1 MTEDSKIIDA
11 CLYALENN
19 MGLKPDEKVLVVT
32 DRNKLK
38 IGEAFLSAAQ
48 QITTNIEL
56 IEIPVAEFNGQ
67 EPPEAAAKK
76 MLAADVVLMPVTTSL
91 SWTQA
96 RMDAT
101 DAGARIAS
109 MAGGLDEEIIL
120 RSLETDYHQ
129 IKERVNKICDLLD
142 RTSEV
147 LIQTELGT
155 DLRIGVAGRQGR
167 GRKGGLYTEKGCWGN
182 IPCGE
187 AFIAPVEGTTNGVYF
202 VDASQ
207 AGVGKVKQPIKI
219 EVKDGL
225 AFEFSGGD
233 DALKFREKLDSVGDP
248 KAFNIAELGIGC
260 NDKAQLSGA
269 TIEDEKVL
277 GTCHIALGNNHLFGG
292 KTQVGIHVDGV
303 MKSPTIWFDE
313 KKIMEKGKLLI

>member
-1 MTEDSKIIDA
+1 MPESRIVKA
-11 CLYALENN
+11 CLFALKNN
-19 MGLKPDEKVLVVT
+19 MALKPGEKVLVVT
-32 DRNKLK
+32 DKNKRQ

-48 QITTNIEL
+48 QITVNVEL
-56 IEIPVAEFNGQ
+56 AEIPVAEFNGQ
-67 EPPEAAAKK
+67 EPPTEAAEK

-109 MAGGLDEEIIL
+109 MAGGLDEDIIL
-120 RSLETDYHQ
+120 RTFETDYFQ
-129 IKERVNKICDLLD
+129 IKARVNKICDLLD
-142 RTSEV
+142 TTDDV

-155 DLRIGVAGRQGR
+155 DLRIGIAGRQGR
-167 GRKGGLYTEKGCWGN
+167 GRKGGLYTEKGYWGN

-187 AFIAPVEGTTNGVYF
+187 AFTAPVEGATNGVYF

-207 AGVGKVKQPIKI
+207 AGIGKVKQPIQI
-219 EVKDGL
+219 TVKDGF
-225 AFEFSGGD
+225 AIEFSGGD
-233 DALKFREKLDSVGDP
+233 DALKLQAKLNSVGDP
-248 KAFNIAELGIGC
+248 KAFNIGELGIGC
-260 NDKAQLSGA
+260 NNKAQLSGA